1 MGNQPLD
8 AVLRHVRR
16 LVGASDGPGDGEL
29 LRRFAGERDE
39 AAFAALV
46 RRHGPMVLGVCRGLL
61 RDAHAAEDAFQA
73 TFLVLFRRAT
83 ALEDRPSLGG
93 WLYAVAY
100 RTALKARTAAARR
113 RTRER
118 KAVTMT
124 PTDADDRA
132 TDGELG
138 HALHEELGRLPEKYR
153 AALVACYLQGQTT
166 AEAARRLGCP
176 RGTVLSRLARGRD
189 LLRARLGRRA
199 DAPAAAV
206 AAALARTAGAAVP
219 AALADATHKA

>member
-1 MGNQPLD
+1 MGTLMDNQPLD
-8 AVLRHVRR
+8 AALRHVRR

-29 LRRFAGERDE
+29 LRRFADERDE
-39 AAFAALV
+39 LAFAALV

-83 ALEDRPSLGG
+83 TLENRPSLGG
-93 WLYAVAY
+93 WLYGVAY

-118 KAVTMT
+118 KAATMT
-124 PTDADDRA
+124 PTDYDRE
-132 TDGELG
+132 TDWELG
-138 HALHEELGRLPEKYR
+138 RALHEELGRLPEKSR
-153 AALVACYLQGQTT
+153 EALVACYLQGQTT
-166 AEAARRLGCP
+166 EEAARQLGCP

-189 LLRARLGRRA
+189 LLRARLARHA
-199 DAPAAAV
+199 DAPAAGAV
-206 AAALARTAGAAVP
+206 AAT
-219 AALADATHKA
+219 

>member
-1 MGNQPLD
+1 
-8 AVLRHVRR
+8 
-16 LVGASDGPGDGEL
+16 
-29 LRRFAGERDE
+29 FAGERDE

-83 ALEDRPSLGG
+83 ALEDLPSLGG
-93 WLYAVAY
+93 WLYGVAY

-113 RTRER
+113 CTRER

-124 PTDADDRA
+124 QTDADDRE
-132 TDGELG
+132 TDWELG

-153 AALVACYLQGQTT
+153 EPLVACYLQGQTT
-166 AEAARRLGCP
+166 EEAARRLGCP
-176 RGTVLSRLARGRD
+176 RGTVLSRLARGRGP
-189 LLRARLGRRA
+189 LRGRLGGPARA
-199 DAPAAAV
+199 
-206 AAALARTAGAAVP
+206 
-219 AALADATHKA
+219 